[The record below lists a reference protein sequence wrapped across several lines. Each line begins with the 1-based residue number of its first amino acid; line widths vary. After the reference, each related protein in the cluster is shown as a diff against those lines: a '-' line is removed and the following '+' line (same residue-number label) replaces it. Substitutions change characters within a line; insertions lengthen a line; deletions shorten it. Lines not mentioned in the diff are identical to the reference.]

1 MTAIVCIED
10 RGGIL
15 FNSRRVG
22 RDYEVR
28 RDIARDFDKVYMTEY
43 SRSLFSDVEL
53 DAAVRVSP
61 LSEGVRGDVCFIE
74 SGEIKDNLENISRIV
89 LYRWNRRYPSDVKLG
104 FEPADAGFRLVSTT
118 DFVGQAH
125 ERITKEVYIR

>member
-22 RDYEVR
+22 RDLEVR
-28 RDIARDFDKVYMTEY
+28 RDIARDFGKVYMTEY
-43 SRSLFSDVEL
+43 SRQLFSDVEL

-61 LSEGVRGDVCFIE
+61 LSEGARGDVCFIE

-118 DFVGQAH
+118 DLVGQAH

>member
-28 RDIARDFDKVYMTEY
+28 RDIAADFDKVYMTEY

-53 DAAVRVSP
+53 DAEVRTSP
-61 LSEGVRGDVCFIE
+61 LSEGARGDVCFIE
-74 SGEIKDNLENISRIV
+74 SGEIKDNIEKISRII
-89 LYRWNRRYPSDVKLG
+89 LYRWNRRYPSDVRIG
-104 FEPADAGFRLVSTT
+104 FEPADAGFRLVSTM
-118 DFVGQAH
+118 DFAGQAH
-125 ERITKEVYIR
+125 ERITKEIYLR

>member
-28 RDIARDFDKVYMTEY
+28 RDIAKDFDKVYMTEY
-43 SRSLFSDVEL
+43 SRSLFSDVEI
-53 DAAVRVSP
+53 DVTVRSSP

-74 SGEIKDNLENISRIV
+74 SGEIKDNLASISRII

-104 FEPADAGFRLVSTT
+104 FEPADAGFRLVSTV
-118 DFVGQAH
+118 DLVGQAH
-125 ERITKEVYIR
+125 ERITKEIYLR

>member
-28 RDIARDFDKVYMTEY
+28 RDIAADFDKVYMTEY

-53 DAAVRVSP
+53 DAEVRTSP
-61 LSEGVRGDVCFIE
+61 LSEGARGDVCFIE
-74 SGEIKDNLENISRIV
+74 SGEIKDNIEKISRII
-89 LYRWNRRYPSDVKLG
+89 LYRWNRRYPSDVRIG
-104 FEPADAGFRLVSTT
+104 FEPADAGFRLVSTR
-118 DFVGQAH
+118 DFAGRAH
-125 ERITKEVYIR
+125 EKITKEIYLR

>member
-22 RDYEVR
+22 RDLEVR
-28 RDIARDFDKVYMTEY
+28 RDIARDFGKVYMTEY
-43 SRSLFSDVEL
+43 SRQLFSDVEL

-104 FEPADAGFRLVSTT
+104 FEPADVGFRLVSTT
-118 DFVGQAH
+118 DLVGQAH
-125 ERITKEVYIR
+125 ERITKEIYIR

>member
-22 RDYEVR
+22 RDLEVR
-28 RDIARDFDKVYMTEY
+28 RDIARDFGKVYMTEY
-43 SRSLFSDVEL
+43 SRLLFSDVEL

-74 SGEIKDNLENISRIV
+74 SDEIKDNLENISRIV

>member
-28 RDIARDFDKVYMTEY
+28 RDIAADFDKVYMTEY

-53 DAAVRVSP
+53 DAEVRTSP
-61 LSEGVRGDVCFIE
+61 LSEGARGDVCFIE
-74 SGEIKDNLENISRIV
+74 SGEIKDNIEKISRIII
-89 LYRWNRRYPSDVKLG
+89 YRWNRRYPSDVKLG
-104 FEPADAGFRLVSTT
+104 FEPADAGFCLVSTR

-125 ERITKEVYIR
+125 ERITKEIYVR